1 MLLFSDITFWMVFIF
16 FLAIYA
22 FIRRYSRTGMV
33 LYVTAFSLLFFYL
46 ANGWLMVLLPAVA
59 LVAWWTGRMLASLH
73 REGDDTISHSW
84 KARVVLVLAIIV
96 ILLPLLYFKYS
107 NFFLSSINAVFSSN
121 FGLLDVALPVG
132 ISFFTFQAISYVVD
146 VYRGKFTMRV
156 SLLEFLFYLSF
167 FPLLLAGPI
176 TRAHVLL
183 PQVRKPSGI
192 SERCL
197 YMGLWLVMIGLIKKC
212 VVADYIAQYNDW
224 VFSSPATYSGFECVM
239 CILGYTVQIYC
250 DFSGYSDMSIG
261 IAALMGFHLP
271 ENFSFPYSASSPSE
285 FWHRWHISLSTWFRD
300 YVYIPLGGNRCSR
313 VRTYINN
320 ILTMLVAGLWH
331 GSTWMFVL
339 WGGIHG
345 LGLVAHKASKP
356 WLNRLPDSRWLNG
369 VAVVLTFVFVAVAWV
384 FFRSES
390 VASACQLLTRSV
402 IDFDIAYLI
411 PFVKA
416 RPWWCVLTLAPLA
429 AQAVGSRGFLRL
441 QTRFILLP
449 WIVKLLLFLLTIQLI
464 LQFQTS
470 NVQPF
475 IYYRF

>member
-1 MLLFSDITFWMVFIF
+1 M
-16 FLAIYA
+16 
-22 FIRRYSRTGMV
+22 
-33 LYVTAFSLLFFYL
+33 
-46 ANGWLMVLLPAVA
+46 
-59 LVAWWTGRMLASLH
+59 
-73 REGDDTISHSW
+73 
-84 KARVVLVLAIIV
+84 
-96 ILLPLLYFKYS
+96 
-107 NFFLSSINAVFSSN
+107 
-121 FGLLDVALPVG
+121 
-132 ISFFTFQAISYVVD
+132 Q
-146 VYRGKFTMRV
+146 V

-183 PQVRKPSGI
+183 PQVRKPGAI

-197 YMGLWLVMIGLIKKC
+197 YMGLWLVMIGLVKKC
-212 VVADYIAQYNDW
+212 VIADYIAQYNDW

-239 CILGYTVQIYC
+239 GILGYTVQIYC
-250 DFSGYSDMSIG
+250 DFSGYSDISIG
-261 IAALMGFHLP
+261 IAALMGFHLL
-271 ENFSFPYSASSPSE
+271 ENFSFPYSAPSPSE

-313 VRTYINN
+313 VRTYLNN
-320 ILTMLVAGLWH
+320 IITMLVAGLWH

-345 LGLVAHKASKP
+345 LGLVVHKAFKP
-356 WLNRLPDSRWLNG
+356 LLSRVPDNRWTNG
-369 VAVVLTFVFVAVAWV
+369 LSVVLTFIFVAIAWV

-390 VASACQLLTRSV
+390 VASACQLLSRSV
-402 IDFDIAYLI
+402 VDFDIAYLI

-416 RPWWCVLTLAPLA
+416 RPWWCVLTLVPLA
-429 AQAVGSRGFLRL
+429 AQAIGRRGFLRL
-441 QTRFILLP
+441 QNRFILLP

-475 IYYRF
+475 IYYQF

>member
-22 FIRRYSRTGMV
+22 FILRYSWMGMV
-33 LYVTAFSLLFFYL
+33 LYVSAFSLMFFYL

-59 LVAWWTGRMLASLH
+59 LVAWGAGRMLTAMH
-73 REGDDTISHSW
+73 RERGDAVSHSW
-84 KARVVLVLAIIV
+84 KDRLVLTLAIVI

-121 FGLLDVALPVG
+121 FGLLDLALPVG

-146 VYRGKFTMRV
+146 VYRGRFTMQV

-176 TRAHVLL
+176 TRAYVLL
-183 PQVRKPSGI
+183 PQVRKPCAI

-197 YMGLWLVMIGLIKKC
+197 YMGLWLVMIGLVKKC
-212 VVADYIAQYNDW
+212 VIADYIAQYNDW

-239 CILGYTVQIYC
+239 GILGYTVQIYC
-250 DFSGYSDMSIG
+250 DFSGYSDISIG
-261 IAALMGFHLP
+261 IAALMGFHLL
-271 ENFSFPYSASSPSE
+271 ENFSFPYSAPSPSE

-313 VRTYINN
+313 VRTYLNN
-320 ILTMLVAGLWH
+320 IITMLVAGLWH

-345 LGLVAHKASKP
+345 LGLVVHKAFKP
-356 WLNRLPDSRWLNG
+356 LLSRVPDNRWSNG
-369 VAVVLTFVFVAVAWV
+369 LSVVLTFIFVAIAWV

-390 VASACQLLTRSV
+390 VASACQLLSRSV
-402 IDFDIAYLI
+402 VDFDIAYLI

-416 RPWWCVLTLAPLA
+416 RPWWCVLTLVPLA
-429 AQAVGSRGFLRL
+429 AQSIGRRGFQRL
-441 QTRFILLP
+441 QARFILLP
-449 WIVKLLLFLLTIQLI
+449 WIVKLLLFLLTVQLI

-475 IYYRF
+475 IYYQF

>member
-1 MLLFSDITFWMVFIF
+1 MLLFSDITFWLVFIF

-22 FIRRYSRTGMV
+22 FVRRCCRLGM
-33 LYVTAFSLLFFYL
+33 LHYVTAFSLLFFYL
-46 ANGWLMVLLPAVA
+46 ANGWLMLLLPAVA
-59 LVAWWTGRMLASLH
+59 LVAWWAGRLLSGMRQEHGGAMS
-73 REGDDTISHSW
+73 RGW
-84 KARVVLVLAIIV
+84 KARLVLALAIV
-96 ILLPLLYFKYS
+96 IILLPLLYFKYS
-107 NFFLSSINAVFSSN
+107 NFFLSSVNAVFSSH

-146 VYRGKFTMRV
+146 VFRGRFMMRV

-183 PQVRKPSGI
+183 PQLRKPGAI

-197 YMGLWLVMIGLIKKC
+197 YVGLWLVMVGLVKKC
-212 VVADYIAQYNDW
+212 VIADYIAQYNDW

-239 CILGYTVQIYC
+239 GILGYTVQIYC
-250 DFSGYSDMSIG
+250 DFSGYSDISIG

-271 ENFSFPYSASSPSE
+271 ENFSFPYSAPSPSE

-300 YVYIPLGGNRCSR
+300 YVYIPLGGSRCSR
-313 VRTYINN
+313 ARTYLNN
-320 ILTMLVAGLWH
+320 IITMLVAGLWH

-345 LGLVAHKASKP
+345 LGLVAHKAFRP
-356 WLNRLPDSRWLNG
+356 LFGRLPDSRLSNG
-369 VAVVLTFVFVAVAWV
+369 FAVVLTFVFVAIAWV
-384 FFRSES
+384 FFRSENLS
-390 VASACQLLTRSV
+390 AACQLLSRSV
-402 IDFDIAYLI
+402 SDFDISYLI

-416 RPWWCVLTLAPLA
+416 RPWWCVLTIVPLLS
-429 AQAVGSRGFLRL
+429 QVIGRRGFVRL
-441 QTRFILLP
+441 QSRFILLP

-475 IYYRF
+475 IYYQF

>member
-22 FIRRYSRTGMV
+22 FIRRYSRMGMV
-33 LYVTAFSLLFFYL
+33 LYVAAFSLLFFYL

-59 LVAWWTGRMLASLH
+59 LVAWWAGRMLATMH
-73 REGDDTISHSW
+73 QKRGGAVSHSW
-84 KARVVLVLAIIV
+84 KDRLVLKLAIVI

-146 VYRGKFTMRV
+146 VYRGRFTMQV
-156 SLLEFLFYLSF
+156 SLLEFIFYLSF

-183 PQVRKPSGI
+183 PQVRKPGAI

-197 YMGLWLVMIGLIKKC
+197 YMGLWLVMIGLVKKC
-212 VVADYIAQYNDW
+212 VIADYIAQYNDW

-239 CILGYTVQIYC
+239 GILGYTVQIYC
-250 DFSGYSDMSIG
+250 DFSGYSDISIG
-261 IAALMGFHLP
+261 IAALMGFHLL
-271 ENFSFPYSASSPSE
+271 ENFSFPYSAPSPSE

-313 VRTYINN
+313 VRTYLNN
-320 ILTMLVAGLWH
+320 IITMLVAGLWH

-345 LGLVAHKASKP
+345 MGLVVHKAFKP
-356 WLNRLPDSRWLNG
+356 LLSRVPDNRWTNG
-369 VAVVLTFVFVAVAWV
+369 LSVVLTFIFVAIAWV

-390 VASACQLLTRSV
+390 VASACQLLSRSV
-402 IDFDIAYLI
+402 TDFDIAYLI

-416 RPWWCVLTLAPLA
+416 RPWWCVFTLVPLA
-429 AQAVGSRGFLRL
+429 AQAIGRRGFQRL

-475 IYYRF
+475 IYYQF

>member
-1 MLLFSDITFWMVFIF
+1 MLLFSDITFWLVFIF

-22 FIRRYSRTGMV
+22 FVRRCCRLGML

-46 ANGWLMVLLPAVA
+46 ANGWLMLLLPAVA
-59 LVAWWTGRMLASLH
+59 LVAWWSGRILAGMRQEHGGAMS
-73 REGDDTISHSW
+73 RSR
-84 KARVVLVLAIIV
+84 KARLVLALAIV
-96 ILLPLLYFKYS
+96 IILLPLLYFKYS
-107 NFFLSSINAVFSSN
+107 NFFLSSVNAVFSSH

-146 VYRGKFTMRV
+146 VFRGRFVMRV

-183 PQVRKPSGI
+183 PQVRKPGAI

-197 YMGLWLVMIGLIKKC
+197 YVGLWLVMVGLVKKC
-212 VVADYIAQYNDW
+212 VIADYIAQYNDW

-239 CILGYTVQIYC
+239 GILGYTVQIYC
-250 DFSGYSDMSIG
+250 DFSGYSDISIG

-271 ENFSFPYSASSPSE
+271 ENFSFPYSAPSPSE

-300 YVYIPLGGNRCSR
+300 YVYIPLGGSRCSR
-313 VRTYINN
+313 ARTYLNN
-320 ILTMLVAGLWH
+320 IITMLVAGLWH

-345 LGLVAHKASKP
+345 LGLVAHKAFRP
-356 WLNRLPDSRWLNG
+356 LFGRLPDSRLSNG
-369 VAVVLTFVFVAVAWV
+369 FAVVLTFVFVAIAWV
-384 FFRSES
+384 FFRSENLS
-390 VASACQLLTRSV
+390 AACQLLSRSV
-402 IDFDIAYLI
+402 SDFDISYLI

-416 RPWWCVLTLAPLA
+416 RPWWCVLTIVPLLS
-429 AQAVGSRGFLRL
+429 QAIGRRGFVRL
-441 QTRFILLP
+441 QSRFILLP

-475 IYYRF
+475 IYYQF

>member
-22 FIRRYSRTGMV
+22 FIRRYSRVGMV
-33 LYVTAFSLLFFYL
+33 LYVAAFSLLFFYL

-59 LVAWWTGRMLASLH
+59 LVAWWTGRMLAAIY
-73 REGDDTISHSW
+73 RDRGDAASHSW
-84 KARVVLVLAIIV
+84 KDRLVLTLAILI
-96 ILLPLLYFKYS
+96 ILLPLFYFKYS

-146 VYRGKFTMRV
+146 VYRGRFTMQV

-183 PQVRKPSGI
+183 PQVRKPGAI

-197 YMGLWLVMIGLIKKC
+197 YMGLWLVMIGLVKKC
-212 VVADYIAQYNDW
+212 VIADYIAQYNDW

-239 CILGYTVQIYC
+239 GIVGYTVQIYC
-250 DFSGYSDMSIG
+250 DFSGYSDISIG
-261 IAALMGFHLP
+261 IAALMGFHLL
-271 ENFSFPYSASSPSE
+271 ENFSFPYSAPSPSE

-313 VRTYINN
+313 VRTYLNN
-320 ILTMLVAGLWH
+320 IITMLVAGLWH

-345 LGLVAHKASKP
+345 LGLVVHKAFKP
-356 WLNRLPDSRWLNG
+356 LLGRLPDNRWTNG
-369 VAVVLTFVFVAVAWV
+369 LAVALTFTFVAIAWV
-384 FFRSES
+384 FFRSEN
-390 VASACQLLTRSV
+390 VASACQLLSRSIV
-402 IDFDIAYLI
+402 DFDIAYLI

-416 RPWWCVLTLAPLA
+416 RPWWCVLTLIPLA
-429 AQAVGSRGFLRL
+429 AQAIGRRGFQRL

-475 IYYRF
+475 IYYQF

>member
-1 MLLFSDITFWMVFIF
+1 MLLFSDIIFWMVFIF

-22 FIRRYSRTGMV
+22 FIRHHSRMGMV

-59 LVAWWTGRMLASLH
+59 LVAWWAGRMLAAMPKES
-73 REGDDTISHSW
+73 GGAVSHSW
-84 KARVVLVLAIIV
+84 KDRSLLALAIVI

-146 VYRGKFTMRV
+146 VYRGRFTMRV

-176 TRAHVLL
+176 TRAHILL
-183 PQVRKPSGI
+183 PQVRKPGAI

-197 YMGLWLVMIGLIKKC
+197 YMGLWLVMIGLVKKC
-212 VVADYIAQYNDW
+212 VIADYIGQYNDW

-239 CILGYTVQIYC
+239 GILGYTVQIYC

-261 IAALMGFHLP
+261 IAALMGFHLL
-271 ENFSFPYSASSPSE
+271 ENFSFPYSAPNPSE

-300 YVYIPLGGNRCSR
+300 YVYIPMGGNRCSR
-313 VRTYINN
+313 ARTYLNN
-320 ILTMLVAGLWH
+320 IITMLVAGLWH

-345 LGLVAHKASKP
+345 LGLVVHKAFKP
-356 WLNRLPDSRWLNG
+356 LLGRLPDSRWSNSL
-369 VAVVLTFVFVAVAWV
+369 AVVLTFIFVAIAWV

-390 VASACQLLTRSV
+390 IASACQLLSRSV
-402 IDFDIAYLI
+402 SDFDIAYLI

-429 AQAVGSRGFLRL
+429 AQAIGRRGFLRL

-475 IYYRF
+475 IYYQF

>member
-1 MLLFSDITFWMVFIF
+1 MLLFSDITFWLVFIF

-22 FIRRYSRTGMV
+22 FVRRCCRLGML

-46 ANGWLMVLLPAVA
+46 ANGWLMLLLPAVA
-59 LVAWWTGRMLASLH
+59 LVAWWSGRILAGMRQEHGGAML
-73 REGDDTISHSW
+73 RSW
-84 KARVVLVLAIIV
+84 KARLVLASAIV
-96 ILLPLLYFKYS
+96 IILLPLLYFKYS
-107 NFFLSSINAVFSSN
+107 NFFLSSVNAVFSSH

-146 VYRGKFTMRV
+146 VYRGRFVMRV

-183 PQVRKPSGI
+183 PQVRKPGAI

-197 YMGLWLVMIGLIKKC
+197 YVGLWLVMVGLVKKC
-212 VVADYIAQYNDW
+212 VIADYIAQYNDW

-239 CILGYTVQIYC
+239 GILGYTVQIYC
-250 DFSGYSDMSIG
+250 DFSGYSDISIG

-271 ENFSFPYSASSPSE
+271 ENFSFPYSAPSPSE

-300 YVYIPLGGNRCSR
+300 YVYIPLGGSRCSR
-313 VRTYINN
+313 ARTYLNN
-320 ILTMLVAGLWH
+320 IITMLVAGLWH

-345 LGLVAHKASKP
+345 LGLGADKAFRP
-356 WLNRLPDSRWLNG
+356 LFGRLPDSRLSNG
-369 VAVVLTFVFVAVAWV
+369 FAVVLTFVFVAIAWV
-384 FFRSES
+384 FFRSENLS
-390 VASACQLLTRSV
+390 AACQLLSRSV
-402 IDFDIAYLI
+402 SDFDISYLI

-416 RPWWCVLTLAPLA
+416 RPWWCVLTIVPLMS
-429 AQAVGSRGFLRL
+429 QVIGRRGFVRL
-441 QTRFILLP
+441 QSRFIFLP

-475 IYYRF
+475 IYYQF

>member
-22 FIRRYSRTGMV
+22 FIRRYSRMGMV
-33 LYVTAFSLLFFYL
+33 LYVAAFSLLFFYL

-59 LVAWWTGRMLASLH
+59 LVAWWAGHMLAAMQ
-73 REGDDTISHSW
+73 RERGDTVSHSR
-84 KARVVLVLAIIV
+84 KDRSLLTLAIVI

-121 FGLLDVALPVG
+121 FGLLEVALPVG

-146 VYRGKFTMRV
+146 VYRGRFTMQV

-183 PQVRKPSGI
+183 PQVRKPSAI

-197 YMGLWLVMIGLIKKC
+197 YMGLWLVMIGLVKKC
-212 VVADYIAQYNDW
+212 VIADYIAQYNDW

-239 CILGYTVQIYC
+239 GILGYTVQIYC
-250 DFSGYSDMSIG
+250 DFSGYSDISIG
-261 IAALMGFHLP
+261 IAALMGFHLL
-271 ENFSFPYSASSPSE
+271 ENFSFPYSAPSPSE

-313 VRTYINN
+313 VRTYLNN
-320 ILTMLVAGLWH
+320 IITMLVAGLWH

-345 LGLVAHKASKP
+345 LGLVVHKAFKP
-356 WLNRLPDSRWLNG
+356 LLSRVPDNRWTNG
-369 VAVVLTFVFVAVAWV
+369 LAVVLTFIFVAVAWV

-390 VASACQLLTRSV
+390 VASACQLLSRSV
-402 IDFDIAYLI
+402 VDFDIAYLI

-416 RPWWCVLTLAPLA
+416 RPWWCVLTLVPLA
-429 AQAVGSRGFLRL
+429 AQAIGRRGFQRL

-475 IYYRF
+475 IYYQF

>member
-22 FIRRYSRTGMV
+22 FIRRCSRMGMV
-33 LYVTAFSLLFFYL
+33 LYVAAFSLLFFYL

-59 LVAWWTGRMLASLH
+59 LVAWWAGRLLATMQ
-73 REGDDTISHSW
+73 RESGGAASHCW
-84 KARVVLVLAIIV
+84 KDRLVLTLAIVI

-146 VYRGKFTMRV
+146 VYRGRFTMQV

-183 PQVRKPSGI
+183 PQVRKPGAI

-197 YMGLWLVMIGLIKKC
+197 YMGLWLVMIGLVKKC
-212 VVADYIAQYNDW
+212 VIADYIAQYNDW

-239 CILGYTVQIYC
+239 GILGYTVQIYC
-250 DFSGYSDMSIG
+250 DFAGYSDISIG
-261 IAALMGFHLP
+261 IAALMGFHLL
-271 ENFSFPYSASSPSE
+271 ENFSFPYSAPSPSE

-320 ILTMLVAGLWH
+320 IITMLVAGLWH

-345 LGLVAHKASKP
+345 LGLVVHKAFKP
-356 WLNRLPDSRWLNG
+356 LLGRLPDNRWSNG
-369 VAVVLTFVFVAVAWV
+369 LSVVLTFIFVAVAWV

-390 VASACQLLTRSV
+390 VASACQLLSRSV
-402 IDFDIAYLI
+402 VDFDIAYLI

-416 RPWWCVLTLAPLA
+416 RPWWCVLTLVPLV
-429 AQAVGSRGFLRL
+429 AQSIGRRGFQRL
-441 QTRFILLP
+441 QARFILLP
-449 WIVKLLLFLLTIQLI
+449 WIVKLLLFLLTVQLI

-475 IYYRF
+475 IYYQF

>member
-22 FIRRYSRTGMV
+22 FIRRYSRMGMV
-33 LYVTAFSLLFFYL
+33 LYVAAFSLLFFYL

-59 LVAWWTGRMLASLH
+59 LVAWWAGRLLATMQ
-73 REGDDTISHSW
+73 RESGGAVYHCW
-84 KARVVLVLAIIV
+84 KDRLVLTLAIVI

-146 VYRGKFTMRV
+146 VYRGRFTMQV

-176 TRAHVLL
+176 TRAYVLL
-183 PQVRKPSGI
+183 PQVRKPGAI

-197 YMGLWLVMIGLIKKC
+197 YMGLWLVMIGLVKKC
-212 VVADYIAQYNDW
+212 VIADYIAQYNDW

-239 CILGYTVQIYC
+239 GILGYTVQIYC
-250 DFSGYSDMSIG
+250 DFSGYSDISIG
-261 IAALMGFHLP
+261 IAALMGFHLL
-271 ENFSFPYSASSPSE
+271 ENFSFPYSAPSPSE

-320 ILTMLVAGLWH
+320 IITMLVAGLWH

-345 LGLVAHKASKP
+345 LGLVVHKAFKP
-356 WLNRLPDSRWLNG
+356 LLGRLPDNSWSNG
-369 VAVVLTFVFVAVAWV
+369 LSVFLTFIFVAIAWV

-390 VASACQLLTRSV
+390 VASACQLLSRSV

-416 RPWWCVLTLAPLA
+416 RPWWCVLTLVPLA
-429 AQAVGSRGFLRL
+429 AQAIGRRGFQRL
-441 QTRFILLP
+441 QARFILLP
-449 WIVKLLLFLLTIQLI
+449 WIVKLLLFLLTVQLI

-475 IYYRF
+475 IYYQF

>member
-1 MLLFSDITFWMVFIF
+1 MLLFSDITFWLVFIF

-22 FIRRYSRTGMV
+22 FVRRCCRLGML

-46 ANGWLMVLLPAVA
+46 ANGWLMLLLPAVA
-59 LVAWWTGRMLASLH
+59 LVAWWSGRILAGMRQEHGGAML
-73 REGDDTISHSW
+73 RSW
-84 KARVVLVLAIIV
+84 KARLVLASAIV
-96 ILLPLLYFKYS
+96 IILLPLLYFKYS
-107 NFFLSSINAVFSSN
+107 NFFLSSVNAVFSSH

-146 VYRGKFTMRV
+146 VYRGRFVMRV

-183 PQVRKPSGI
+183 PQVRKPGAI

-197 YMGLWLVMIGLIKKC
+197 YVGLWLVMVGLVKKC
-212 VVADYIAQYNDW
+212 VIADYIAQYNDW

-239 CILGYTVQIYC
+239 GILGYTVQIYC
-250 DFSGYSDMSIG
+250 DFSGYSDISIG

-271 ENFSFPYSASSPSE
+271 ENFSFPYSAPSPSE

-300 YVYIPLGGNRCSR
+300 YVYIPLGGSRCSR
-313 VRTYINN
+313 ARTYLNN
-320 ILTMLVAGLWH
+320 IITMLVAGLWH

-345 LGLVAHKASKP
+345 LGLVADKAFRP
-356 WLNRLPDSRWLNG
+356 LFGRLPDSRLSNG
-369 VAVVLTFVFVAVAWV
+369 FAVVLTFVFVAIAWV
-384 FFRSES
+384 FFRSENLS
-390 VASACQLLTRSV
+390 AACQLLSRSV
-402 IDFDIAYLI
+402 SDFDISYLI

-416 RPWWCVLTLAPLA
+416 RPWWCVLTIVPLMS
-429 AQAVGSRGFLRL
+429 QVIGRRGFVRL
-441 QTRFILLP
+441 QSRFIFLP

-475 IYYRF
+475 IYYQF

>member
-22 FIRRYSRTGMV
+22 FIRRHSRMGMV

-59 LVAWWTGRMLASLH
+59 LAAWWSGRALAGMR
-73 REGDDTISHSW
+73 REGGDSLSHNW
-84 KARVVLVLAIIV
+84 KERLLLALAIIV

-107 NFFLSSINAVFSSN
+107 NFFLSSVNAIFSSN
-121 FGLLDVALPVG
+121 FSLLDLALPVG

-146 VYRGKFTMRV
+146 VYRGRFTMRV
-156 SLLEFLFYLSF
+156 SFLEFLFYLSF

-183 PQVRKPSGI
+183 PQIRKPGAI

-197 YMGLWLVMIGLIKKC
+197 YMGLWLVMIGLVKKC

-239 CILGYTVQIYC
+239 GILGYTVQIYC
-250 DFSGYSDMSIG
+250 DFSGYSDISIG
-261 IAALMGFHLP
+261 IAALMGFHLL
-271 ENFSFPYSASSPSE
+271 ENFSFPYSAPSPSE

-313 VRTYINN
+313 VRTYLNN
-320 ILTMLVAGLWH
+320 IITMLVAGLWH

-345 LGLVAHKASKP
+345 LGLVIHKAFKP
-356 WLNRLPDSRWLNG
+356 LLNRLPDSRWLNG
-369 VAVVLTFVFVAVAWV
+369 LSIVLTFLFVAIAWV
-384 FFRSES
+384 FFRNES

-402 IDFDIAYLI
+402 TDFDIAYLI

-429 AQAVGSRGFLRL
+429 AQAIGRRGFLRL
-441 QTRFILLP
+441 QARFILLP
-449 WIVKLLLFLLTIQLI
+449 WIVKLLLFLLSIQLI

-475 IYYRF
+475 IYYQF

>member
-1 MLLFSDITFWMVFIF
+1 MLLFSDITFWMVF
-16 FLAIYA
+16 
-22 FIRRYSRTGMV
+22 M
-33 LYVTAFSLLFFYL
+33 AFSLLFFYL

-59 LVAWWTGRMLASLH
+59 LVAWGAGRMLATMH
-73 REGDDTISHSW
+73 QERGDAVSHSW
-84 KARVVLVLAIIV
+84 KDRLVLTLAILI

-146 VYRGKFTMRV
+146 VYRGRFTMQV

-183 PQVRKPSGI
+183 PQVRKPGAI

-197 YMGLWLVMIGLIKKC
+197 YMGLWLVMIGLVKKC
-212 VVADYIAQYNDW
+212 VIADYIAQYNDW

-239 CILGYTVQIYC
+239 GILGYTVQIYC
-250 DFSGYSDMSIG
+250 DFSGYSDISIG
-261 IAALMGFHLP
+261 IAALMGFHLL
-271 ENFSFPYSASSPSE
+271 ENFSFPYSAPSPSE

-313 VRTYINN
+313 VRTYLNN
-320 ILTMLVAGLWH
+320 IITMLVAGLWH

-345 LGLVAHKASKP
+345 LGLVVHKAFKP
-356 WLNRLPDSRWLNG
+356 LLGRLPDNRWSNG
-369 VAVVLTFVFVAVAWV
+369 LSVVLTFIFVAVAWV

-390 VASACQLLTRSV
+390 VASACQLLSRSV
-402 IDFDIAYLI
+402 VDFDIAYLI

-416 RPWWCVLTLAPLA
+416 RPWWCVLTLVPLA
-429 AQAVGSRGFLRL
+429 AQAIGRRGFMRL

-449 WIVKLLLFLLTIQLI
+449 WIVKLLLFLLTVQLI

-475 IYYRF
+475 IYYQF

>member
-22 FIRRYSRTGMV
+22 FIRRYSRMGMV
-33 LYVTAFSLLFFYL
+33 LYVAAFSLLFFYL

-59 LVAWWTGRMLASLH
+59 LVAWGAGRMLATMH
-73 REGDDTISHSW
+73 QKRGGAASHCW
-84 KARVVLVLAIIV
+84 KDRLVLTLAILI

-146 VYRGKFTMRV
+146 VYRGRFTMQV

-183 PQVRKPSGI
+183 PQVRKPSAI

-197 YMGLWLVMIGLIKKC
+197 YMGLWLVMIGLVKKC
-212 VVADYIAQYNDW
+212 VIADYIAQYNDW

-239 CILGYTVQIYC
+239 GILGYTVQIYC
-250 DFSGYSDMSIG
+250 DFSGYSDISIS
-261 IAALMGFHLP
+261 IAALMGFHLL
-271 ENFSFPYSASSPSE
+271 ENFSFPYSAPSPSE

-313 VRTYINN
+313 VRTYLNN
-320 ILTMLVAGLWH
+320 IITMLVAGLWH

-345 LGLVAHKASKP
+345 LGLVVHKAFKP
-356 WLNRLPDSRWLNG
+356 LLSHVPDNRWTNG
-369 VAVVLTFVFVAVAWV
+369 LSVVLTFIFVAIAWV

-390 VASACQLLTRSV
+390 VASVCQLLSRSV
-402 IDFDIAYLI
+402 VDFDIAYLI

-416 RPWWCVLTLAPLA
+416 RPWWCVLTLVPLA
-429 AQAVGSRGFLRL
+429 AQAIGRRCFLRL
-441 QTRFILLP
+441 QARFILLP

-475 IYYRF
+475 IYYQF